1 MSEERTEKI
10 LEVSIKTKTNYGK
23 KRTIHLTDFANE
35 DVTMLIS
42 SNYNNKNERKY
53 RISITIDCDDYSYQI

>member
-1 MSEERTEKI
+1 MSEERTEKT
-10 LEVSIKTKTNYGK
+10 LEVSIKTKTNHGN
-23 KRTIHLTDFANE
+23 KRTIRLTNFANE

-53 RISITIDCDDYSYQI
+53 RINLTIDCDDYSYKI

>member
-10 LEVSIKTKTNYGK
+10 LEVSVKTKTNYGN

-42 SNYNNKNERKY
+42 SNYNNKNERK
-53 RISITIDCDDYSYQI
+53 